1 MFPAPYPI
9 QDTHIPDRM
18 NRICILGGSGFVGRH
33 IVERLVAQGH
43 FVTVPTR
50 RRERAKHL
58 YLLPTVDVV
67 QADVHDSATL
77 ARLFA
82 RCDVVVNLVG
92 ILQSRSGQP
101 YGPDFARV
109 HVELPQKVVA
119 ACIDAGVPRLLHMS
133 ALKAD
138 ADAPSEYL
146 RSKAEGEAAVIGARG
161 RIAATIFRPSVV
173 FGPEDQFLNVF
184 ARIQKILPVVF
195 LACPDARFQPI
206 YVGDVARAFVDSLEL
221 DESFDKAYDLVG
233 PKVYTLR
240 ELVEYAG
247 NASGHSRPII
257 GLGPRLSWFQARLME
272 ILPGKL
278 MSRDNIRSMRLA
290 NVSDAAFPFG
300 IRPTPLEAIAPAYLR
315 GVYARSR
322 FSAFRYRAGRKPR
335 EV

>member
-1 MFPAPYPI
+1 
-9 QDTHIPDRM
+9 M
-18 NRICILGGSGFVGRH
+18 NRICVLGGSGFVGRH
-33 IVERLVAQGH
+33 IVERLVGEGH

-58 YLLPTVDVV
+58 YLLPTVDAVE
-67 QADVHDSATL
+67 ADVHDPATL
-77 ARLFA
+77 ARVFA
-82 RCDVVVNLVG
+82 RCDAVINLVG
-92 ILQSRSGQP
+92 ILQSRPGRP

-119 ACIDAGVPRLLHMS
+119 ACAEAGVSRLLHMS
-133 ALKAD
+133 ALKAA

-161 RIAATIFRPSVV
+161 RVAATIFRPSVV
-173 FGPEDQFLNVF
+173 FGPEDRFLNMF
-184 ARIQKILPVVF
+184 AWLQKIMPVVF
-195 LACPDARFQPI
+195 LACPDARFQPV
-206 YVGDVARAFVDSLEL
+206 YVADVARAFVAALDR

-247 NASGHSRPII
+247 KASGRSHPVI
-257 GLGPRLSWFQARLME
+257 GLGARLSWCQARTME
-272 ILPGKL
+272 LLPGKL
-278 MSRDNIRSMRLA
+278 MSRDNVRSMQVA
-290 NVSDAAFPFG
+290 NTSDASFPFG
-300 IRPTPLEAIAPAYLR
+300 IQPAPLEAIAPAYLK
-315 GVYARSR
+315 GIYARSR

>member
-1 MFPAPYPI
+1 MK
-9 QDTHIPDRM
+9 
-18 NRICILGGSGFVGRH
+18 RICILGGSGFVGRH
-33 IVERLVAQGH
+33 IVERFVAQGH

-50 RRERAKHL
+50 RRDRAKHL

-67 QADVHDSATL
+67 QADVHDPATL

-92 ILQSRSGQP
+92 ILQSRTGQP

-119 ACIDAGVPRLLHMS
+119 ACIEAGVPRLLHMS

-161 RIAATIFRPSVV
+161 RVAATIFRPSVV
-173 FGPEDQFLNVF
+173 FGPEDRFLNVF
-184 ARIQKILPVVF
+184 AQIQKFLPVVF
-195 LACPDARFQPI
+195 LACPDARFQPT
-206 YVGDVARAFVDSLEL
+206 YVGDVARAFDAALEL

-247 NASGHSRPII
+247 KVSGHARPIV
-257 GLGPRLSWFQARLME
+257 GLGPRLSWLQARMME

-290 NVSDAAFPFG
+290 NVSDAGFPFG
-300 IRPTPLEAIAPAYLR
+300 LQATPLEAIAPAYLK